1 MLLACQAL
9 REEGEHVVLQVSGPF
24 TILNVLID
32 AKYVFKAMRKKPE
45 LMKEVFWKL
54 GGEILRF
61 MEEAKKYGVDMI
73 SYADSSGGLNI
84 LGPKMAEQVWKILL
98 MNF

>member
-1 MLLACQAL
+1 MLACKAL
-9 REEGEHVVLQVSGPF
+9 REAGEHVVLQVSGPL

-54 GGEILRF
+54 GAEILRF
-61 MEEAKKYGVDMI
+61 MVRI
-73 SYADSSGGLNI
+73 
-84 LGPKMAEQVWKILL
+84 
-98 MNF
+98 

>member
-9 REEGEHVVLQVSGPF
+9 REEESMWCSRCPAPF

-32 AKYVFKAMRKKPE
+32 AKYVFKAMRKPE

-61 MEEAKKYGVDMI
+61 MEENVR
-73 SYADSSGGLNI
+73 S
-84 LGPKMAEQVWKILL
+84 MAWI
-98 MNF
+98 